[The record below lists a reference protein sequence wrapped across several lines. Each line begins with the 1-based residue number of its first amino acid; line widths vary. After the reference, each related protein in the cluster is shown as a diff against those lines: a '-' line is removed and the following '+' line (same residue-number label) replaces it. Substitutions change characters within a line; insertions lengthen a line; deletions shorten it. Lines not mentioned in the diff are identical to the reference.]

1 MEIKKILWPTDLS
14 ANAAKALPYVTSLSK
29 KYDAEIHILYVIQEM
44 AYHEPWYGEFDRTHL
59 DKIHQWEKASAEKHL
74 EQICEKYLQGCPLFV
89 KHTSSGDPAE
99 EIINLVDKE
108 HIDIVVLAVKG
119 WKGSFPFGSV
129 AEKVVK
135 NSAVPVV
142 TIPVNETK

>member
-1 MEIKKILWPTDLS
+1 MELKKILWPTDLS
-14 ANAAKALPYVTSLSK
+14 ANAAKALPYVTSLAN
-29 KYDAEIHILYVIQEM
+29 KYGAAIHILYVIQEI

-59 DKIHQWEKASAEKHL
+59 EKIHTWEKESAEKHL

-99 EIINLVDKE
+99 EVINLIDRE
-108 HIDIVVLAVKG
+108 DIDIVVLAVKG

-135 NSAVPVV
+135 NSPVPVV
-142 TIPVNETK
+142 TVPVNKAK

>member
-1 MEIKKILWPTDLS
+1 
-14 ANAAKALPYVTSLSK
+14 
-29 KYDAEIHILYVIQEM
+29 
-44 AYHEPWYGEFDRTHL
+44 
-59 DKIHQWEKASAEKHL
+59 
-74 EQICEKYLQGCPLFV
+74 LQGCPLFV

-99 EIINLVDKE
+99 EIINLLDKE

-142 TIPVNETK
+142 TIPVTETE

>member
-1 MEIKKILWPTDLS
+1 MELKKILWPTDLS

-29 KYDAEIHILYVIQEM
+29 KYDAEIHIIYVIQEM
-44 AYHEPWYGEFDRTHL
+44 AQHEPWYGEFDRNHL
-59 DKIHQWEKASAEKHL
+59 DKIQAWEKESAEKHL

-89 KHTSSGDPAE
+89 QHTASGDPAQE
-99 EIINLVDKE
+99 VINLVKRE
-108 HIDIVVLAVKG
+108 NIDIVVLAVKG

-135 NSAVPVV
+135 NSSVPVI
-142 TIPVNETK
+142 TIPVNGTN